1 MAGAPA
7 KRARLSAAANLG
19 RALETLNTRRSGDA
33 EDGRAGTRRTDGV
46 AEGWTGV
53 GLTADEVARF
63 SRPCL
68 VTSFGPRRQLSL
80 CRASALVVG
89 VGGLGTPAATYLA
102 ASGVGM
108 LGLCDHDVVDASNL
122 HRQPLFDVASVGKP
136 KVECAVERLRQAV
149 EPRAVRVHD
158 DNACELS
165 DGAPCQCAT
174 TPGVFALRT
183 HRAGL
188 TRENARATV
197 RAYDVVLDCT
207 DNPRTRYLLN
217 DACVLEGKP
226 LIYGASV
233 GTEGQLTVYNHC
245 GGPCLRCVFPEPADP
260 NACDVCSDTGVL
272 GFVPGIIGV
281 MQAQEAI
288 KVVTGFGRTL
298 SGRMLHYDAE
308 DCRQFMAK
316 LRGRRPECAACG
328 LEATVS
334 SQFSMPHDDAAV
346 TCAKPPPSYPNRWTP
361 ARLAKALGEGSGE
374 RVVLLDVRSDNQ
386 HAMCALHGSVS
397 VPYET
402 SLADAEALAARAPD
416 LEAAAAAAAAE
427 AREDGQ
433 ALHIVCYC
441 RRGNDSQLAAAR
453 LEPLL
458 HAHASVVDLEG
469 GLNAWRRDVDEA
481 FPVY

>member
-1 MAGAPA
+1 M
-7 KRARLSAAANLG
+7 LSVNVSSAAGPGEGAFAAG
-19 RALETLNTRRSGDA
+19 FLEGNATYKHIASTAYNTYA
-33 EDGRAGTRRTDGV
+33 FAK
-46 AEGWTGV
+46 
-53 GLTADEVARF
+53 
-63 SRPCL
+63 
-68 VTSFGPRRQLSL
+68 TSFGGPDFPSQNVRKFLDEQYSY
-80 CRASALVVG
+80 AKE
-89 VGGLGTPAATYLA
+89 LA
-102 ASGVGM
+102 
-108 LGLCDHDVVDASNL
+108 
-122 HRQPLFDVASVGKP
+122 
-136 KVECAVERLRQAV
+136 
-149 EPRAVRVHD
+149 
-158 DNACELS
+158 
-165 DGAPCQCAT
+165 
-174 TPGVFALRT
+174 
-183 HRAGL
+183 
-188 TRENARATV
+188 TREGG
-197 RAYDVVLDCT
+197 Y
-207 DNPRTRYLLN
+207 PRC
-217 DACVLEGKP
+217 DSG
-226 LIYGASV
+226 
-233 GTEGQLTVYNHC
+233 
-245 GGPCLRCVFPEPADP
+245 DP
-260 NACDVCSDTGVL
+260 NAVELCTGVL

-298 SGRMLHYDAE
+298 SGRMLYYDAE